1 MKIKNSDDLV
11 ILRQYMVNAIQD
23 LDYFSL
29 GYFIEVIKHTE
40 KDREIEFG
48 IECIL
53 HLCHT
58 GKDLCDEII
67 SKYPDLF
74 K

>member
-11 ILRQYMVNAIQD
+11 ILRQDMVDAIQD

-48 IECIL
+48 IERIL

-58 GKDLCDEII
+58 GKDMCDEML
-67 SKYPDLF
+67 SEYSDLF